1 MDKIK
6 ASRVKEYRN
15 ENSKMLQ
22 CLLPKLAY
30 LIFRPRV
37 GGFKTNNQ
45 VFYPPSTTISSH
57 FEERDTAYDYRDY

>member
-15 ENSKMLQ
+15 KNSKMIQ

-37 GGFKTNNQ
+37 DGFIANNQ
-45 VFYPPSTTISSH
+45 VFYLLSTTISTH
-57 FEERDTAYDYRDY
+57 FEERDTAYDYCDY